1 MNQEDAML
9 DDDLRCDVCN
19 GIWCEDGF
27 LDRLA
32 HQAK

>member
-27 LDRLA
+27 WTD
-32 HQAK
+32 